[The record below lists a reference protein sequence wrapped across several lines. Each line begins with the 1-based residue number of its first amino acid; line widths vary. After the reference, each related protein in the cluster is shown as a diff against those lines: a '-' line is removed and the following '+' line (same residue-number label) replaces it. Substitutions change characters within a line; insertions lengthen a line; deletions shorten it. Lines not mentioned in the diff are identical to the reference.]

1 MMPPVKR
8 TGSDGKEYTL
18 VLLEP
23 EPYDDDS
30 YRCELVVTVD
40 GIEKERRSTY
50 GIDAQQ
56 ARQLASRLLEVYLE
70 GLP

>member
-1 MMPPVKR
+1 MTPVKR

-30 YRCELVVTVD
+30 YRCEFVVSVN
-40 GIEKERRSTY
+40 GVVKERRYTF
-50 GIDAQQ
+50 GIDALQ
-56 ARQLASRLLEVYLE
+56 AKQLASQLLEVYLE
-70 GLP
+70 LIAG